1 MEKWQD
7 LLVSPSNTIIET
19 MKIIDQTAGQIAIVH
34 DQNLRLL
41 GTVTDGDIR
50 RGILSGVSLDDE
62 IQRIMNKSP
71 MFVRTNDSFYK
82 VVSIF
87 QAKKLRHLP
96 VVDDDMRLMDIH
108 FADHFMNLKQKD
120 NVVIIMAG
128 GLGTRLQPLTND
140 IPKPML
146 TVGEKPILETTLE
159 SFIEQGFHRFLLSV
173 NYKKEL
179 IIDHFGDGSKWGVT
193 IEYLNE
199 EKRLGTAGAL
209 SLLAEKPDKPFIV
222 MNGDILTKVNYT
234 NLLDFHKESKAHATM
249 CVREFDYQVPYGVV
263 KTNGHLLKGI
273 EEKPVQKFFVNG
285 GIYVLEPDVV
295 NYIPEDSFYD
305 MPTLFEALIG
315 NELLASAF
323 PIREYWMDIGRMVD
337 YEKANGEFMEVF
349 G

>member
-7 LLVSPSNTIIET
+7 LLVNPSATIIET
-19 MKIIDQTAGQIAIVH
+19 MQIIDRTAGQIAIVADRELH
-34 DQNLRLL
+34 LL

-62 IQRIMNKSP
+62 VRRIMNKSP
-71 MFVRTNDSFYK
+71 MFVTTNDTFYK

-96 VVDDDMRLMDIH
+96 VVDDQMQLVDVH

-120 NVVIIMAG
+120 NVVILMAG
-128 GLGTRLQPLTND
+128 GLGTRLKPLTND

-159 SFIEQGFHRFLLSV
+159 SFIEQGFHRFLFSV

-179 IIDHFGDGSKWGVT
+179 IMDHFGDGSRWGVA

-209 SLLAEKPDKPFIV
+209 SLLSEKPDKPFIV

-234 NLLDFHKESKAHATM
+234 NLLDFHKESGARATM

-273 EEKPVQKFFVNG
+273 EEKPVQRFFVNG
-285 GIYVLEPDVV
+285 GIYVLDPETV
-295 NYIPEDSFYD
+295 NFIPEDSFYD
-305 MPTLFEALIG
+305 MPALFEALIC
-315 NELLASAF
+315 NQLEASAF

-337 YEKANGEFMEVF
+337 YEKANGEFPEIF

>member
-7 LLVSPSNTIIET
+7 LLVNPQATIIET
-19 MKIIDQTAGQIAIVH
+19 MKIIDQTAGQIAVVA
-34 DQNLRLL
+34 DQNLQLL

-50 RGILSGVSLDDE
+50 RGILSGISLDGE
-62 IQRIMNKSP
+62 IHHIMNKSP
-71 MFVRTNDSFYK
+71 MYVTANDTFYK
-82 VVSIF
+82 VVAIF

-96 VVDDDMRLMDIH
+96 VVNHQMQLVDIH

-120 NVVIIMAG
+120 NTVILMAG
-128 GLGTRLQPLTND
+128 GLGTRLKPLTND

-159 SFIEQGFHRFLLSV
+159 SFIEQGFHRFLFSV

-199 EKRLGTAGAL
+199 DKRLGTAGAL
-209 SLLAEKPDKPFIV
+209 SLLSEVPDKPFIV

-234 NLLDFHKESKAHATM
+234 NLLDFHKESKGHATM

-263 KTNGHLLKGI
+263 KTNGHRLKGI
-273 EEKPVQKFFVNG
+273 EEKPIQRFFVNG
-285 GIYVLEPDVV
+285 GIYVLEPDAV
-295 NYIPEDSFYD
+295 NFIPEDSFFD
-305 MPTLFEALIG
+305 MPTLFDSLMK
-315 NELLASAF
+315 NEMETSAF

-337 YEKANGEFMEVF
+337 FEKANGEFSEIF